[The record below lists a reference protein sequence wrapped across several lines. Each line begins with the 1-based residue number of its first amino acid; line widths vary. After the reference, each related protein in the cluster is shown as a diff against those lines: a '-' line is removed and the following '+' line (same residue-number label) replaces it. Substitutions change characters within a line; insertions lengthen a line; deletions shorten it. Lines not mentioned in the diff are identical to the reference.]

1 MSLLSRCGVLCLAFM
16 TLVSASATLRA
27 ADQDR
32 QTVVTVG
39 EMCGGCV
46 KNITTRLQKV
56 SDIEKIECDIATK
69 TVTITPKSD
78 KTLSPKFVWETMA
91 EIGKTPKKLVTP
103 SGTFTA
109 KPNK

>member
-1 MSLLSRCGVLCLAFM
+1 MSLLFRRSVLFLALM
-16 TLVSASATLRA
+16 PLVAVCTTVQAGN
-27 ADQDR
+27 QER
-32 QTVVTVG
+32 QTVVTVS

-56 SDIEKIECDIATK
+56 SDVEKIECDIATK

-78 KTLSPKFVWETMA
+78 KTLSPKFIWETMA
-91 EIGKTPKKLVTP
+91 EIGKTPTKLVAP
-103 SGTFTA
+103 SGSFTA